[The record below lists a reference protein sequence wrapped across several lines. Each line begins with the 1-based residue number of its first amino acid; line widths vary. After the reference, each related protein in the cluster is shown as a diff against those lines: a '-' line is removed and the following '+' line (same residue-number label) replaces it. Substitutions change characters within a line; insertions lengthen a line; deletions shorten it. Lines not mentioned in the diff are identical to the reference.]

1 VSIKIDL
8 EFETKLDLELLA
20 AGISTRLI
28 RLVASLRLKTS
39 RGWTNPYKAIID
51 TGSPITLIP
60 KHIWEKL
67 RRGWVLVV
75 YLGNWP
81 KLSCFLWIKK

>member
-1 VSIKIDL
+1 MSIKIDL
-8 EFETKLDLELLA
+8 EFETKLDLELLS

-60 KHIWEKL
+60 KRDLCITPVLSL
-67 RRGWVLVV
+67 RAKRSNL
-75 YLGNWP
+75 
-81 KLSCFLWIKK
+81 ITH